1 MFRIVNFLNQPLV
14 VLDATKPI
22 FTVVEVN
29 NSYLKFA
36 NKNEIDFKEKG
47 FLEVFL
53 DDELNPEF
61 VLQLSTSLDK
71 VVLSLKPDNF
81 IQKYLI
87 INSTTHKI
95 ETYYWKIDN
104 TPVLDDTGNL
114 THIINSILDLT
125 PIENTKNEI
134 KQSIV
139 EADKGKQ
146 LLEKAED
153 ISKFGTW
160 EYDLKSQKILW
171 SDGVYKMCGYEPQS
185 FEVNFEK
192 GFNIIHPDDRQ
203 KAIEVLENTI
213 KTGVDYNIEKRL
225 QLESGEIK
233 YIISRANLTNDEF
246 GNPDKLFG
254 VFQDITDIKIQQEEL
269 IKIQTNQE
277 TLINS
282 STDLIWSIDK
292 NYCLIAANNA
302 WLKLMLTYFGT
313 QVKVGDSVLNN
324 SLGDFEY
331 NKWKTYYQ
339 RSFNGETFTVKE
351 QGINQNTFKTDYS
364 TITITPMYSASGDIF
379 GVACYLKDITAE
391 TENLIA
397 LENTKAELNKIVNSS
412 LDIICTFND
421 NGDFVNVNASV
432 EKILGFKPEEFIGKN
447 FSDFVSK
454 EDLKKTEEAS
464 KAIINGAKVTNF
476 ENSFIGKNGSIIPLS
491 WSAQWDEKEKLVFCV
506 ARDATELL
514 KANSLL
520 LQQEKYYRTLVENG
534 SDGIVILNLDG
545 TASYVSPS
553 IKQVLG
559 YEENEAVNLNMYE
572 LLHPDDVADAT
583 LVMELC
589 LSNPGKPIYGKPL
602 RTKHKDGSYRWL
614 EATITNLLHDSDI
627 NGIVDNFRDVTDQ
640 KIADEEMKLLID
652 NTEESFILINKELV
666 IVSFNKQFERNYI
679 NLFGLE
685 IKKGE
690 SILNYAQPDRLE
702 ELKAV
707 YSKVLNGDKVE
718 DEIFINDKIF
728 SITYKPAINEAG
740 QLIGIFVTTSDIT
753 EKRRLELK
761 KIEAIEQESLFAAI
775 VNSSDDAIISEN
787 LDGIITQWNP
797 GAQRILGYYKKEVI
811 GKHISIILP
820 ERIKDEETL
829 ILQKIKQGEYIEH
842 HETKRKRK
850 DGVEIDISLTVS
862 PIYDVNGRIIGASKT
877 ARDITEKKQ
886 AEHALKASFIERNVI
901 LESIYDAFFSI
912 DKEGVVIYWNNKA
925 EKLLGKNK
933 DEILGKNIWE
943 VFKDAS
949 NSIFFKNYHKAI
961 IENETQHFEAYSE
974 VLKGWFE
981 VSAYPSANGLSV
993 YFTDIT
999 EKKKTILKLEESEKR
1014 YSNLFLHSP
1023 QPMCV
1028 YDPENYNIIQANL
1041 AAFNHYGYSEKEL
1054 FDMRI
1059 FQLLP
1064 AEDLEE
1070 VTKSINSED
1079 VKGNNYR
1086 GIQRH
1091 IKKSGEIIDVE
1102 IYRNTIVINNKEFRL
1117 IAAVDITEKLK
1128 YIRAIEDQNKKL
1140 QNIAWTQS
1148 HIVRAPL
1155 ARLLGFVDHLNEYQ
1169 STNEDYLELMKH
1181 FVNSAN
1187 ELDTVIREIVSNS
1200 ESFNLNNKN

>member
-1 MFRIVNFLNQPLV
+1 M
-14 VLDATKPI
+14 
-22 FTVVEVN
+22 
-29 NSYLKFA
+29 
-36 NKNEIDFKEKG
+36 
-47 FLEVFL
+47 
-53 DDELNPEF
+53 
-61 VLQLSTSLDK
+61 
-71 VVLSLKPDNF
+71 
-81 IQKYLI
+81 
-87 INSTTHKI
+87 
-95 ETYYWKIDN
+95 
-104 TPVLDDTGNL
+104 
-114 THIINSILDLT
+114 
-125 PIENTKNEI
+125 
-134 KQSIV
+134 
-139 EADKGKQ
+139 
-146 LLEKAED
+146 
-153 ISKFGTW
+153 
-160 EYDLKSQKILW
+160 
-171 SDGVYKMCGYEPQS
+171 
-185 FEVNFEK
+185 
-192 GFNIIHPDDRQ
+192 
-203 KAIEVLENTI
+203 
-213 KTGVDYNIEKRL
+213 
-225 QLESGEIK
+225 
-233 YIISRANLTNDEF
+233 
-246 GNPDKLFG
+246 
-254 VFQDITDIKIQQEEL
+254 
-269 IKIQTNQE
+269 
-277 TLINS
+277 
-282 STDLIWSIDK
+282 
-292 NYCLIAANNA
+292 
-302 WLKLMLTYFGT
+302 
-313 QVKVGDSVLNN
+313 
-324 SLGDFEY
+324 
-331 NKWKTYYQ
+331 
-339 RSFNGETFTVKE
+339 
-351 QGINQNTFKTDYS
+351 
-364 TITITPMYSASGDIF
+364 
-379 GVACYLKDITAE
+379 
-391 TENLIA
+391 
-397 LENTKAELNKIVNSS
+397 
-412 LDIICTFND
+412 
-421 NGDFVNVNASV
+421 
-432 EKILGFKPEEFIGKN
+432 
-447 FSDFVSK
+447 
-454 EDLKKTEEAS
+454 
-464 KAIINGAKVTNF
+464 
-476 ENSFIGKNGSIIPLS
+476 
-491 WSAQWDEKEKLVFCV
+491 
-506 ARDATELL
+506 
-514 KANSLL
+514 
-520 LQQEKYYRTLVENG
+520 
-534 SDGIVILNLDG
+534 
-545 TASYVSPS
+545 
-553 IKQVLG
+553 
-559 YEENEAVNLNMYE
+559 
-572 LLHPDDVADAT
+572 
-583 LVMELC
+583 
-589 LSNPGKPIYGKPL
+589 
-602 RTKHKDGSYRWL
+602 
-614 EATITNLLHDSDI
+614 
-627 NGIVDNFRDVTDQ
+627 
-640 KIADEEMKLLID
+640 
-652 NTEESFILINKELV
+652 
-666 IVSFNKQFERNYI
+666 
-679 NLFGLE
+679 
-685 IKKGE
+685 
-690 SILNYAQPDRLE
+690 
-702 ELKAV
+702 
-707 YSKVLNGDKVE
+707 
-718 DEIFINDKIF
+718 
-728 SITYKPAINEAG
+728 
-740 QLIGIFVTTSDIT
+740 
-753 EKRRLELK
+753 
-761 KIEAIEQESLFAAI
+761 
-775 VNSSDDAIISEN
+775 
-787 LDGIITQWNP
+787 DGIITQWNP

-925 EKLLGKNK
+925 EKLLGKNR

-1054 FDMRI
+1054 FDMKI

-1079 VKGNNYR
+1079 VKENNYR